1 MYAEKKVFNE
11 KQKKLYYFNFS
22 EKKVFNEKQ
31 KNCIILISQLKNVT
45 IIFLKILYFITK
57 KKSFKFLK

>member
-22 EKKVFNEKQ
+22 EKKVFNEKE
-31 KNCIILISQLKNVT
+31 KNCIILISQLKM
-45 IIFLKILYFITK
+45 
-57 KKSFKFLK
+57 